1 MNRTLFKFLPLFLV
15 FFASCTKDK
24 IVEPIIETKYYLHI
38 SHTRTN
44 TNPFMD
50 SIVEKVDFSKFD
62 MLWLGGDLARS
73 TSENDY
79 SMYHIDSIY
88 DVGNENTLWALGN
101 HDYFNLTNIQ
111 NYTNRPP
118 FYSYYKNKI
127 TFIVLDTQ
135 DSLSNIVG
143 AQKKFFE
150 ETIDTIQKTTHLIIL
165 HHKLIWMY
173 ANPELEPLIP
183 TVSNGEF
190 GDCFYCLNPNGFY
203 TEIYPKLLEVKQRG
217 IEVICIGGDIGFHTK
232 EFEYYTSDE
241 IVFLASGINAGS
253 SDNEALLFKHN
264 LINDSLSWEYK
275 PIREL

>member
-1 MNRTLFKFLPLFLV
+1 MNRTLFKLLPLFLV

-24 IVEPIIETKYYLHI
+24 IVEPIIETKYYLNI

-73 TSENDY
+73 TSKNDY

-101 HDYFNLTNIQ
+101 HDYFDLTKIQ

-173 ANPELEPLIP
+173 GNPELEPLIP

-190 GDCFYCLNPNGFY
+190 GDCFYCLNPNSFY

-217 IEVICIGGDIGFHTK
+217 IEVICIGGDIGSRTK
-232 EFEYYTSDE
+232 EFEYYTSDG

-264 LINDSLSWEYK
+264 LIKDSLSWEYK
-275 PIREL
+275 PITEL